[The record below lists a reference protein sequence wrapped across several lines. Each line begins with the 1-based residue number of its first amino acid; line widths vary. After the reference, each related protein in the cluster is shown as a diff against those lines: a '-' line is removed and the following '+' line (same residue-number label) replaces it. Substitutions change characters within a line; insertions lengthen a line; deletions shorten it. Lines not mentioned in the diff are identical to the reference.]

1 MLDDCRGP
9 ASPDIELSA
18 ATEGGLRLRLAW
30 PAHPALVPA
39 GPAPLESLRV
49 RVADHRLGPPPP
61 GRPPA
66 TRVDDFGVV
75 CERADLPLSML
86 APLVRDTFAAVW
98 DGRAE
103 VDGLNALVLA
113 AGLSWR
119 RGRA

>member
-30 PAHPALVPA
+30 PADPALLSDVL
-39 GPAPLESLRV
+39 APLESLGW

-86 APLVRDTFAAVW
+86 CLLYTSDAADEEDSV
-98 DGRAE
+98 DLGGR
-103 VDGLNALVLA
+103 
-113 AGLSWR
+113 
-119 RGRA
+119 